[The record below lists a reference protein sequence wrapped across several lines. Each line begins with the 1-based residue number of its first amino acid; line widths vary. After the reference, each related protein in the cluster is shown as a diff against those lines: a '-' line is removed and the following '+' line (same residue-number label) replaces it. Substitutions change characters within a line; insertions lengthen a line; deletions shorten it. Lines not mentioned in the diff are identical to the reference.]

1 MSEAGGGQ
9 SAEFQASLRNEGELA
24 LLAERLAVI
33 GTKAR
38 QSADRS
44 RPRETIPALFGRA
57 YDENFI
63 SDYLAYILDPARNG
77 IGSEPL
83 QALLSVAFDPDLD
96 VDLDNV
102 TILREYAF
110 GDVNFGRIDLLIQ
123 LGDQGERGVIGIE
136 NKILASEGDTQTI
149 SYATAFDDDFP
160 NKEHYL
166 IFLTPDGYSPMSEK
180 FKAVSYA
187 QLCWA
192 LREIRYPVL
201 NDIHKGVI
209 WEDFLTHV
217 EEYIAMTEGKLELSG
232 KTRLYLEHR
241 QVLESLNKA
250 FAEDSKKVYDYVT
263 AGIRISFGEGWTFNF
278 QGRNPFQE
286 IQRADWKI
294 GDFYVFFQY
303 RFSRD
308 SLLIQ
313 DQFACMLG
321 AYPVKHAKGFVEW
334 LRADTPQIAEY
345 CQSLD
350 MDAYPNKPEEK
361 HSALIAHKIFPL
373 DNEDIARM
381 KEQFVRAAEE
391 FSAFTPMIDE
401 AVHRYKQLLSS
412 SS

>member
-149 SYATAFDDDFP
+149 SYATSI
-160 NKEHYL
+160 K
-166 IFLTPDGYSPMSEK
+166 
-180 FKAVSYA
+180 VS
-187 QLCWA
+187 
-192 LREIRYPVL
+192 
-201 NDIHKGVI
+201 
-209 WEDFLTHV
+209 
-217 EEYIAMTEGKLELSG
+217 SG
-232 KTRLYLEHR
+232 
-241 QVLESLNKA
+241 
-250 FAEDSKKVYDYVT
+250 
-263 AGIRISFGEGWTFNF
+263 RI
-278 QGRNPFQE
+278 
-286 IQRADWKI
+286 
-294 GDFYVFFQY
+294 
-303 RFSRD
+303 FSR
-308 SLLIQ
+308 
-313 DQFACMLG
+313 MLRSI
-321 AYPVKHAKGFVEW
+321 
-334 LRADTPQIAEY
+334 LR
-345 CQSLD
+345 
-350 MDAYPNKPEEK
+350 
-361 HSALIAHKIFPL
+361 
-373 DNEDIARM
+373 
-381 KEQFVRAAEE
+381 
-391 FSAFTPMIDE
+391 
-401 AVHRYKQLLSS
+401 
-412 SS
+412 